1 MTEKIGVIGA
11 GIVGLAVARE
21 LASTRGAEVTVLEKE
36 DRVGAHQTGHNSGV
50 VHAGIYY
57 PPGSL
62 KARLCREG
70 VALLKEYCAQ
80 HHLPYEEVGK
90 LVVACTSAERPRL
103 AALAERARANGVPG
117 ITELDALG
125 LREIEPHA
133 VGVGAVHSPHTA
145 IADFPAVARRLALD
159 VAELG
164 GSVRLAHPV
173 KAIRESAGSVE
184 VLAAGR
190 RFAFD
195 RLVICAGL
203 GTDAVARMAGR
214 PGDIRIVPFR
224 GEYYALDGAARDLVR
239 GLIYPV
245 PDPRYPFLGVHLTRH
260 IDGEV
265 LVGPN
270 AVLALA
276 YEGYRGYN
284 LVIPGGFCAGRAR
297 CAWPGGTGVPGS
309 RRCTARWSRGPSSGP
324 RAATCPSSP
333 PPTCG
338 EPRVGYAPRPWPRT
352 AGWSTTSPST
362 WTAGSFWCATRRPPR
377 RPPVWRLLGT
387 SPVNCTST
395 RSVRASLEM
404 MEARLLIVDDEPNI
418 LELLAASLRFAGFD
432 VCTAKSGL
440 GRRRRRPTAPSRPG
454 RPRRHAARH
463 GRFRRSY
470 GGCAARARTRP
481 WSS

>member
-21 LASTRGAEVTVLEKE
+21 LATTRGAEVTVLEKE
-36 DRVGAHQTGHNSGV
+36 NSVGAHQTGHNSGV

-70 VALLKEYCAQ
+70 VALLKEYCA
-80 HHLPYEEVGK
+80 HHRLPYEEVGK
-90 LVVACTSAERPRL
+90 LVVACTGAERPRL

-117 ITELDALG
+117 IAELDALA

-164 GSVRLAHPV
+164 GSVRLGHPV
-173 KAIRESAGSVE
+173 RAIRETFKGVE

-203 GTDAVARMAGR
+203 STDAVARMAGR

-224 GEYYALDGAARDLVR
+224 GEYYALEGAAKDLVR

-245 PDPRYPFLGVHLTRH
+245 PDPRYPFLGVHLTRN

-276 YEGYRGYN
+276 YEGYRGIN
-284 LVIPGGFCAGRAR
+284 LRNSWQILR
-297 CAWPGGTGVPGS
+297 WPGTLRMARQHWRTGLKEVHGS
-309 RRCTARWSRGPSSGP
+309 LVKGAFV
-324 RAATCPSSP
+324 RAARRYVPELTASDL
-333 PPTCG
+333 
-338 EPRVGYAPRPWPRT
+338 RRT
-352 AGWSTTSPST
+352 EG
-362 WTAGSFWCATRRPPR
+362 G
-377 RPPVWRLLGT
+377 
-387 SPVNCTST
+387 
-395 RSVRASLEM
+395 VRAQ
-404 MEARLLIVDDEPNI
+404 AVAKDGRLVDD
-418 LELLAASLRFAGFD
+418 FAVD
-432 VCTAKSGL
+432 VQ
-440 GRRRRRPTAPSRPG
+440 GRVVLVRNAPSP
-454 RPRRHAARH
+454 AATSSLAIARH
-463 GRFRRSY
+463 IAGIVPALVR
-470 GGCAARARTRP
+470 
-481 WSS
+481 